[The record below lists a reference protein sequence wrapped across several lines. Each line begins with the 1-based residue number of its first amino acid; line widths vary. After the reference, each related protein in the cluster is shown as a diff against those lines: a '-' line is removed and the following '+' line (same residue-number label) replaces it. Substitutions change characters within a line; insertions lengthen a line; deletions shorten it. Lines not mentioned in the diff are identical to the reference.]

1 MLRADAVVAGWD
13 KPATSP
19 VDFSLQAGEIVGLT
33 GPNGV
38 GKSTLLAAFAG
49 RARVFSG
56 HLDLRPGLR
65 LACRHRRCRRSTGC
79 LSPGAN
85 CWH

>member
-1 MLRADAVVAGWD
+1 MLRADAVVAGGD

-65 LACRHRRCRRSTGC
+65 LALLGAWRCGHTQPEHATEARR
-79 LSPGAN
+79 
-85 CWH
+85 

>member
-19 VDFSLQAGEIVGLT
+19 VDLSLQAGEIVGLT

-56 HLDLRPGLR
+56 HLDLRPGMR
-65 LACRHRRCRRSTGC
+65 LAVQTQ
-79 LSPGAN
+79 
-85 CWH
+85 